1 MGASLAARVRHTG
14 KAANNRSAGA
24 TPSTLVASPK
34 CRPHGGGVPRA
45 DRCSHRDEVVEEGAR
60 QAVGC
65 VAAEAGDGVPGQVD
79 RAVLDVHLQGEG
91 RWERSSWGYT
101 TAGSGHALPGLAG
114 QAAWA
119 RTSECSSAC
128 RDASDPPL
136 PRLGTSFAG
145 TSRTWRQQVEG
156 GRWSRGKEGTSTRPS
171 TGLCM
176 TAPDA
181 SCQSMHQFGRKPAHR
196 ASPSCCVSGP
206 PCLPIPTLVSS
217 RAGRSGGCSNV
228 PPGAGMC
235 MRPPCQARTISSV
248 SAALQWGSG
257 SRSTAR
263 AAAKMSRPSN
273 AATTACGLSG
283 AAMALHRQ

>member
-34 CRPHGGGVPRA
+34 RRPHGAGVPRA

-65 VAAEAGDGVPGQVD
+65 VAAEARDGVPGQVD

-91 RWERSSWGYT
+91 RWEWSSWGYT

-156 GRWSRGKEGTSTRPS
+156 GRWAGDAARR
-171 TGLCM
+171 
-176 TAPDA
+176 APVPGQA
-181 SCQSMHQFGRKPAHR
+181 QAF
-196 ASPSCCVSGP
+196 V
-206 PCLPIPTLVSS
+206 CLHL
-217 RAGRSGGCSNV
+217 
-228 PPGAGMC
+228 M
-235 MRPPCQARTISSV
+235 QA
-248 SAALQWGSG
+248 
-257 SRSTAR
+257 AR
-263 AAAKMSRPSN
+263 ACISLGANQHTGHHRLAASQGRPACRYPPWFHPVLAGQ
-273 AATTACGLSG
+273 AAAQTFPRVLACVCGPHARPAQS
-283 AAMALHRQ
+283 AR